1 MKCRRKAERP
11 PFSSGR
17 LQALLLDWSRNR
29 HCKQMMKIQLVRL
42 LVGPY
47 ADAYS
52 ALIHIGQKRT
62 KPPVPGRKN
71 RTVIGVALLQ
81 NDRVVNPVHGWG
93 DKEHPEHRLK
103 PLGHPQAAMMELGE
117 QDKNTFKDQYAQE
130 TRTQKKDE
138 GYLNNG
144 GNG

>member
-1 MKCRRKAERP
+1 M
-11 PFSSGR
+11 
-17 LQALLLDWSRNR
+17 
-29 HCKQMMKIQLVRL
+29 QLIRL

-71 RTVIGVALLQ
+71 RAVIGVALLQ
-81 NDRVVNPVHGWG
+81 NDRVVNPVHGWR
-93 DKEHPEHRLK
+93 DKKHPEHRLK

-117 QDKNTFKDQYAQE
+117 QDKNTFEDQHAHE
-130 TRTQKKDE
+130 TRSQKKDE

-144 GNG
+144 GDG